1 PNNPLRPDARRYGML
16 IRRRRTGKSVI
27 FAEPP
32 WPEDSPQ
39 WQELDRELDAEHL
52 ARAVVAQVKMLDLSE
67 LPKAYLGT
75 GSRPH
80 RPDLMLRIALIEIR
94 RGRHSPTH
102 WFQDNQ
108 ENKAL
113 QWAGLG
119 IQPS

>member
-1 PNNPLRPDARRYGML
+1 ML

-67 LPKAYLGT
+67 LHAAKASAPAAASATTLLT
-75 GSRPH
+75 
-80 RPDLMLRIALIEIR
+80 DERISGVSLLEWAVQPLTA
-94 RGRHSPTH
+94 PTITPLVKCRAT
-102 WFQDNQ
+102 N
-108 ENKAL
+108 
-113 QWAGLG
+113 G
-119 IQPS
+119 